1 MCGPCS
7 LNFNLDTSLDQL
19 IIPRAHMSRQG
30 VLEILSKLSLN
41 KGQAAPRPVP
51 FPSHSIL
58 PHPGPPRL
66 IEKTRGKTVSGNGHI
81 PQLPRE

>member
-1 MCGPCS
+1 MWPVFIK
-7 LNFNLDTSLDQL
+7 LQ
-19 IIPRAHMSRQG
+19 PRYISGSTDHTQGSHEPPG

-58 PHPGPPRL
+58 PHPGLPRL
-66 IEKTRGKTVSGNGHI
+66 IEKTRGETVSGNGHI